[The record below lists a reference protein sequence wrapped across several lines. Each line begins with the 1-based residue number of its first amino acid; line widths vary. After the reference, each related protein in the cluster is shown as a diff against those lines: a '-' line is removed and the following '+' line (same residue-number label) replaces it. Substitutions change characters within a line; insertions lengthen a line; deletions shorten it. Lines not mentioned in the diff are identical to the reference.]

1 MADLQGWVLP
11 PKFLNTCRSCVCEN
25 TWSQT
30 PVSHAKFSSQCFWLA
45 FLNTSASAITGW
57 SVYVFRLLDGWFL
70 QWLFNE
76 PSVLN
81 IWVLGCVGC
90 VGSLWFNSWHSWGCS
105 SKTCMS
111 RSHFWSFSSNI
122 TGIQGFCYI
131 NHSPEVLREEA
142 AKASLPW
149 FSWEESERCAPAT
162 WAMSTCNELEL
173 NFQVSSFKLLLR
185 DCFCQAFHGA
195 ALVT

>member
-30 PVSHAKFSSQCFWLA
+30 PVSHAKFSLQCFWLA

-76 PSVLN
+76 QSVLN

-90 VGSLWFNSWHSWGCS
+90 VGSLWFNSWHSWGFS

-111 RSHFWSFSSNI
+111 RSHFEA
-122 TGIQGFCYI
+122 
-131 NHSPEVLREEA
+131 SPAISLEFKVSVIYVILLKCSGKRQQRQVYPGPLERRVKGVL
-142 AKASLPW
+142 LPPGQW
-149 FSWEESERCAPAT
+149 APA
-162 WAMSTCNELEL
+162 MS
-173 NFQVSSFKLLLR
+173 
-185 DCFCQAFHGA
+185 
-195 ALVT
+195 